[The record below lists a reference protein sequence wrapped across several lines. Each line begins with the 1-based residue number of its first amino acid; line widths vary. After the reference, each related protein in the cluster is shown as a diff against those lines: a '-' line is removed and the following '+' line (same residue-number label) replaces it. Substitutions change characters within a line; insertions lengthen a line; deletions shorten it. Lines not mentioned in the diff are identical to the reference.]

1 MSRVPSPNSP
11 FVVLLLALTFTLIRE
26 NASKGFLLREVP
38 KNILVFLKVP
48 AEAESINSL
57 TKGLRQKE

>member
-48 AEAESINSL
+48 VEAESINSL
-57 TKGLRQKE
+57 TKRLRQKE